1 MNDRNP
7 ALLKLAQGKLCLLSI
22 PKVCNGNPETT
33 VAAHSNQLIHDKGK
47 GIKAHDWASVWACS
61 ACPCG
66 QAGAAAVRG
75 V

>member
-47 GIKAHDWASVWACS
+47 GIKAHDWASVWTSWRSSRAWCVK
-61 ACPCG
+61 PMG
-66 QAGAAAVRG
+66 
-75 V
+75 